1 MERFI
6 IEIYNIIREKSIFY
20 IPSMFFIYTYLKLQS
35 PGRTQWPRKVS
46 LETFALL
53 SGYYYQRGM

>member
-6 IEIYNIIREKSIFY
+6 IEIYNIIREKSILN

-35 PGRTQWPRKVS
+35 PGRTQ
-46 LETFALL
+46 
-53 SGYYYQRGM
+53 